1 MKNFSSTDCG
11 LRGLAETTSVTSLSD
26 IRILIKK
33 IIKVLDLI
41 EAKFVE
47 YKLNRDFTREEFYGE
62 FGKGTTFPQILMDQ
76 KKLGGCSETVKYL
89 REQKL
94 L

>member
-1 MKNFSSTDCG
+1 MNFIVYSRDGCPYCT
-11 LRGLAETTSVTSLSD
+11 
-26 IRILIKK
+26 K

-94 L
+94 LWYYNK

>member
-1 MKNFSSTDCG
+1 MNFIVYSRDGCPYCT
-11 LRGLAETTSVTSLSD
+11 
-26 IRILIKK
+26 K

-41 EAKFVE
+41 EANFVE

>member
-1 MKNFSSTDCG
+1 MNFIVYSRDGCPYCT
-11 LRGLAETTSVTSLSD
+11 
-26 IRILIKK
+26 K

-62 FGKGTTFPQILMDQ
+62 FGKGTTFPQILMNQ

>member
-1 MKNFSSTDCG
+1 MNFIVYSRDGCPYCT
-11 LRGLAETTSVTSLSD
+11 
-26 IRILIKK
+26 K